1 MRPLPEALALSFGI
15 CTASA
20 AIGQFI
26 GYPHY
31 TILFVTIF
39 TIVIANLFPKA
50 MDALEGEFEL
60 GMIFMYIFFA
70 MVGSSTNATAFV
82 GSAMNLFV
90 YGMMI
95 IFIHLTVLLFVAKL
109 IKVDL
114 AEAIVASGA
123 ALVGPA
129 PTAAIAISQGW
140 RSLVTPGIMC
150 GIFGYVIGTF
160 IGVTVTA
167 FLS

>member
-1 MRPLPEALALSFGI
+1 M
-15 CTASA
+15 
-20 AIGQFI
+20 
-26 GYPHY
+26 
-31 TILFVTIF
+31 V
-39 TIVIANLFPKA
+39 ANLFPKA

-114 AEAIVASGA
+114 AEDF
-123 ALVGPA
+123 L
-129 PTAAIAISQGW
+129 QGCAK
-140 RSLVTPGIMC
+140 LAVQH
-150 GIFGYVIGTF
+150 
-160 IGVTVTA
+160 
-167 FLS
+167 